1 MSWVFRRLRRKRTV
15 WCYCVLFVC
24 SRGYHFE
31 SAYTQLK
38 KRWVILT
45 KTSQTPLVW
54 QLIPRRRT
62 WSQHLIA
69 SRFRQ
74 IIIKDSQRVPNL
86 VKTLFFDKFFLPILF
101 FIDYLWPKPIVL
113 PIFAFFAGQ
122 IMTFCRCIFWFCK
135 NACNNYAIFFSE
147 SLFYLHW

>member
-86 VKTLFFDKFFLPILF
+86 VKTLFFDKFFFANI
-101 FIDYLWPKPIVL
+101 
-113 PIFAFFAGQ
+113 IFHRLSMTKTNSFADFC
-122 IMTFCRCIFWFCK
+122 IFCRSNHDFLQVHFLVLQECM
-135 NACNNYAIFFSE
+135 
-147 SLFYLHW
+147 